1 MRCDICGSTDTY
13 VKDYE
18 HDFTRKGNKINFVAK
33 RRFCGNCNNLVYD
46 SVLDNAAIKKAINIY
61 NNKYG
66 VNKDEIINLRKKYKL
81 SQATFAKM
89 LGCAKKTLISY
100 EQGRSIPNDSY
111 LILLKMILEDPENM
125 LTILS
130 TNEDK
135 FSTKESE
142 KILSN
147 FKANNTSKLF
157 GNMDTLLSEFNGYRE
172 LDGDKIFNMIL
183 YFAEDGILKTKLVKE
198 MFYAD
203 FINFKNTAVSIT
215 GLEYA
220 KLNFGPVPDQYEMI
234 LNKGLEEGLIECEYK
249 IEGEYEY
256 YNIKAKKKYD
266 KMVFNKEEL
275 KSLKKVKDKFKN
287 FTSKE
292 IVDYSHKE
300 KAFLE
305 TNYYNKISYEYA
317 FDINLK

>member
-18 HDFTRKGNKINFVAK
+18 HNFTRKGNKINFVAK
-33 RRFCGNCNNLVYD
+33 RRFCSNCNNLVYD
-46 SVLDNAAIKKAINIY
+46 SVLDNKAIKKAINIY
-61 NNKYG
+61 NNKY
-66 VNKDEIINLRKKYKL
+66 EII
-81 SQATFAKM
+81 
-89 LGCAKKTLISY
+89 I
-100 EQGRSIPNDSY
+100 
-111 LILLKMILEDPENM
+111 
-125 LTILS
+125 
-130 TNEDK
+130 
-135 FSTKESE
+135 
-142 KILSN
+142 SN
-147 FKANNTSKLF
+147 FKTNNTE
-157 GNMDTLLSEFNGYRE
+157 LSEFNGYRE
-172 LDGDKIFNMIL
+172 LDRDKIFNMIL

-249 IEGEYEY
+249 IDGEYEY

-266 KMVFNKEEL
+266 KKIFNEEEL

-305 TNYYNKISYEYA
+305 TNYYNKISYDYA